1 MTAYCHAVVPPVL
14 LIAQHG
20 WSTIVDLHSA
30 GDAVQLLSCK
40 GTLEV
45 IDKLVDGPKRHNELA
60 RVLGID
66 HKPLDRTLRRL
77 QAARL
82 VVREVQPVP
91 LRVSY
96 RLAPEAIPL
105 LPVLNALA
113 TAWHALGRCRS
124 AGEGRPRP
132 NGNGHAP
139 ADGLTQLARGSRG

>member
-1 MTAYCHAVVPPVL
+1 M
-14 LIAQHG
+14 
-20 WSTIVDLHSA
+20 DLHSA

-96 RLAPEAIPL
+96 RLAPEARPL
-105 LPVLNALA
+105 LPALNALA
-113 TAWHALGRCRS
+113 RAWHGLGPCRS
-124 AGEGRPRP
+124 VGDGRPGP
-132 NGNGHAP
+132 NGNGRTP
-139 ADGLTQLARGSRG
+139 ADGITRLTRGSGG

>member
-1 MTAYCHAVVPPVL
+1 M
-14 LIAQHG
+14 
-20 WSTIVDLHSA
+20 DLHSA
-30 GDAVQLLSCK
+30 GDAVHLLSCK

-45 IDKLVDGPKRHNELA
+45 IDELMDGPKRHNELA

-96 RLAPEAIPL
+96 RLAPEAKRL
-105 LPVLNALA
+105 LPALNELAKAWRALD
-113 TAWHALGRCRS
+113 RCHPAS
-124 AGEGRPRP
+124 DGRPAPKGTRRT
-132 NGNGHAP
+132 P
-139 ADGLTQLARGSRG
+139 ADGIGRLSGVERG

>member
-1 MTAYCHAVVPPVL
+1 M
-14 LIAQHG
+14 
-20 WSTIVDLHSA
+20 DLHSA

-96 RLAPEAIPL
+96 RLAPEAKPL
-105 LPVLNALA
+105 LPALNALA
-113 TAWHALGRCRS
+113 RAWHALGPGCRPV
-124 AGEGRPRP
+124 GDGRPGP
-132 NGNGHAP
+132 TGNGRTP
-139 ADGLTQLARGSRG
+139 ADGTTRHTRGSGG